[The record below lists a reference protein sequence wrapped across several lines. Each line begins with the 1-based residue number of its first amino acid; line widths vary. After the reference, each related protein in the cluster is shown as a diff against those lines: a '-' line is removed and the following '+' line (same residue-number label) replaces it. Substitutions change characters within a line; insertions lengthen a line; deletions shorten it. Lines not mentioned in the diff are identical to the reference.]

1 MIATAQEK
9 NEQYWGY
16 VLHRNLKITIPLPYY
31 PIILIEL
38 TKTIN
43 LKYEIM

>member
-9 NEQYWGY
+9 IEQYWGY
-16 VLHRNLKITIPLPYY
+16 VLHKKLKITTPLPY